1 VVAGLAGLAVAGVA
15 VATRTATER
24 RPVPV
29 TAVVESTWRGA
40 NIESET
46 GQRGFRVHGRVRYD
60 VDHPGSARLAAS
72 VAGSPWLSPLV
83 LVFGGLGLL
92 LLAAAAINLAV
103 ETWSP

>member
-1 VVAGLAGLAVAGVA
+1 VVD
-15 VATRTATER
+15 
-24 RPVPV
+24 
-29 TAVVESTWRGA
+29 
-40 NIESET
+40 
-46 GQRGFRVHGRVRYD
+46 D

-83 LVFGGLGLL
+83 LFFGGLGL